1 MEGKVVIITDIPFW
15 RHIAGHMARLTSLTN
30 YLSKNLRLTIIY
42 GGFVHKS
49 EKEYLSVA
57 INKFKLV
64 TFNTLEFGL
73 ANFADFIKYYLT
85 KNTFEIC
92 IIEYIELSFLLDSI
106 PKNTKKYLDTHDL
119 KSDRKKEFKKY
130 GLPHE
135 KFSWEEEINIF
146 KQYDK
151 ILLIQ
156 KTEYKKVSRLLGK
169 DKTLL
174 ISHAVN
180 LPRQKIRKKVTNI
193 GFIASSYPPNIEG
206 LFWFLNNVWP
216 SFRNYDIQLTIYGSV
231 CNYFPRFD
239 KYKNVCF
246 KGLFNDLEDVYK
258 QIDIA
263 INPVRLGAG
272 IKIKNLEA
280 LGSGI
285 PLITLPHGAIG
296 LEELANKGFLVAK
309 DKSDF
314 KVKLSLLIKDFNMR
328 KSIAD
333 NGYKYISS
341 YYSVEYCFK
350 PLLNSILYH

>member
-1 MEGKVVIITDIPFW
+1 MKKNIAIVTDIPFW
-15 RHIAGHMARLTSLTN
+15 RHIAGHMARLTSFVD
-30 YLSKNLRLTIIY
+30 YLSKNLRLTVIY
-42 GGFVHKS
+42 GGFVNES
-49 EKEYLSVA
+49 EKEYLSETHY
-57 INKFKLV
+57 KFKLV
-64 TFNTLEFGL
+64 TFNTIEYGL
-73 ANFADFIKYYLT
+73 ANFADFIKNLFA
-85 KNTFEIC
+85 KNTFDIC

-106 PKNTKKYLDTHDL
+106 PQKTKKYLDTHDL
-119 KSDRKKEFKKY
+119 KSTREKEFKKY

-135 KFSWEEEINIF
+135 KFPWKEEVNIF

-216 SFRNYDIQLTIYGSV
+216 SFRNYNIQLTIYGSV
-231 CNYFPRFD
+231 CNYFSRSD

-246 KGLFNDLEDVYK
+246 KGLFNGLEDVYK

-263 INPVRLGAG
+263 INPVRFGAG

-285 PLITLPHGAIG
+285 PLITLTHGSIG

-309 DKSDF
+309 DKDDF
-314 KVKLSLLIKDFNMR
+314 KEKLSLLINDFNIR
-328 KSIAD
+328 ESIAD
-333 NGYKYISS
+333 IGYKYISS
-341 YYSVEYCFK
+341 YYSPEYCFK
-350 PLLNSILYH
+350 PLLNSI